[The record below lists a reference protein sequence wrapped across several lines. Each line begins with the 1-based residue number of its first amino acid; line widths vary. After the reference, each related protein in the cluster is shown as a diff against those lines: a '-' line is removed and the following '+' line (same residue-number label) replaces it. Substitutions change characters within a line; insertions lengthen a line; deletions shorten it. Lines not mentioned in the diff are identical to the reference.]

1 MKQEM
6 KLTGKDLI
14 NIGIYTAIL
23 FVLNF
28 VAMFAGIVPFLWT
41 ILPGTVALLTAIPF
55 AMMNLKVKKPG
66 AILIMGA
73 IVALIYF
80 VTGQFTV
87 LLLITFVVACIAS
100 EAIRFAFHYKD
111 TFVTMTVS
119 FIAFSFGM
127 IGSPLPIWCYGE
139 SFFTQIAE
147 NGMTKEYIDT
157 LRGFA
162 TTENL
167 ILMLIS
173 PIIGGILGMLIAKVL
188 FKKHFKNAGV
198 V

>member
-41 ILPGTVALLTAIPF
+41 ILPGTAALLTAIPF

-66 AILIMGA
+66 AIPIMGA

-87 LLLITFVVACIAS
+87 LLLITFVRPNRNLCIPGNIKYHPDRSWRWTA
-100 EAIRFAFHYKD
+100 
-111 TFVTMTVS
+111 
-119 FIAFSFGM
+119 
-127 IGSPLPIWCYGE
+127 W
-139 SFFTQIAE
+139 
-147 NGMTKEYIDT
+147 
-157 LRGFA
+157 
-162 TTENL
+162 
-167 ILMLIS
+167 
-173 PIIGGILGMLIAKVL
+173 L
-188 FKKHFKNAGV
+188 FLLLLVWHGKRYLTRQC
-198 V
+198 

>member
-41 ILPGTVALLTAIPF
+41 ILPGTAALLTAIPF

-127 IGSPLPIWCYGE
+127 I
-139 SFFTQIAE
+139 
-147 NGMTKEYIDT
+147 
-157 LRGFA
+157 
-162 TTENL
+162 
-167 ILMLIS
+167 
-173 PIIGGILGMLIAKVL
+173 VL
-188 FKKHFKNAGV
+188 W
-198 V
+198 